1 MHCEHSHIE
10 MGSLASRW
18 DDDFIGLSGC
28 LLEADSIS
36 TFVRSLNEFSIEFA
50 SLAVISLVIHD
61 YPGRGNTVFSID
73 PNSLEILKISRENYD
88 MPDHELDE
96 REVINMMDGDI
107 FGSVYPEL
115 TRLPPYRNLKQ
126 YCQFPLNAVNRHLG
140 GIEFI
145 SHESEPFSELVLCK
159 LKQYASIV
167 ATLIAPMLDRDRA
180 KYESRRK
187 QPENN
192 AARLLVEVTNM
203 VMSQGSVDGLVAGL
217 HELLFRHFGID
228 HVALKYFSEKL
239 NVFEC
244 YVLSANQPDKVHF
257 EVEDASKGCEI
268 ELNVLHT
275 SHPVTRKTAL
285 NGQVRGMGFLP
296 LVFRNRC
303 RGVVCLGH
311 AGDYFSICDLSL
323 LQRIVARVAMALH
336 SIQVHQRTFSLQQEN
351 QVPIREQIHRHQV
364 FDEVISQ
371 SEVMNTVLNQAAM
384 VADCDCT
391 VLILGE
397 TGTGKELIAK
407 AIHALSHRSDNK
419 MVKMNCSAVP
429 AGLFESDL
437 FGHEKGAFTGAL
449 NKRIGRFEQA
459 DKSTLFMD
467 EIGDMPLDLQPKILR
482 ALQESEVERVG
493 SYKLIPVDVRV
504 VAATNCD
511 LLKMVQEK
519 TFRSDLY
526 YRLNVFPI
534 VLPPLRERREDIPLL
549 VKHFTAQIADKMK
562 REISSIPEDTMRI
575 LCAYDW
581 PGNIRE
587 LRNVVER
594 AVVLTRGHVLDV
606 PLDDLMFSEATSRVS
621 GTSEV
626 RSVPERIPASEIP
639 APVSPQAS
647 EKERIIRVLK
657 ETNGVVGGPRGAA
670 QMMGVKRT
678 TLLSRMKRLGI
689 SPKGTSKSAT
699 AIKRIRTYDEIH

>member
-28 LLEADSIS
+28 LLEAETIS
-36 TFVRSLNEFSIEFA
+36 AFVRCLNQFTIEFT
-50 SLAVISLVIHD
+50 SLDVISLVIHD
-61 YPGRGNTVFSID
+61 YPGRGNTVFSVD

-88 MPDHELDE
+88 MPDHELDD
-96 REVINMMDGDI
+96 REVINVMDGEV
-107 FGSVYPEL
+107 FRSVYPEL
-115 TRLPPYRNLKQ
+115 TRLPPYKHLNQ
-126 YCQFPLNAVNRHLG
+126 YCQFPLNSVNRHLG

-145 SHESEPFSELVLCK
+145 SHDSTGFSELELCK
-159 LKQYASIV
+159 LKQYSAIV
-167 ATLIAPMLDRDRA
+167 ATLVAPMLDRDRA
-180 KYESRRK
+180 QYEDRRNK
-187 QPENN
+187 PEND
-192 AARLLVEVTNM
+192 AASLLVEVTNM
-203 VMSQGSVDGLVAGL
+203 VMNQGSVDGLVTGL
-217 HELLFRHFGID
+217 LEMLTRHFGID
-228 HVALKYFSEKL
+228 HVSLKYFSEKL
-239 NVFEC
+239 NVFES
-244 YVLSANQPDKVHF
+244 YSLSASEPEKVHF
-257 EVEDASKGCEI
+257 EIEDASTGCEI

-275 SHPVTRKTAL
+275 SHPVTRKTTLDGHIRSA
-285 NGQVRGMGFLP
+285 GFLP
-296 LVFRNRC
+296 LIFRNRC
-303 RGVVCLGH
+303 RGVVYLGH

-323 LQRIVARVAMALH
+323 LQRIMARVAMSLH
-336 SIQVHQRTFSLQQEN
+336 SIQVHQRTFSLSQDN
-351 QVPIREQIHRHQV
+351 QVPIREQVHRHQV
-364 FDEVISQ
+364 FDNVISQ
-371 SEVMNTVLNQAAM
+371 SEVMNTVLNRVAM

-397 TGTGKELIAK
+397 TGTGKELIAS
-407 AIHALSHRSDNK
+407 AIHELSHRSSK
-419 MVKMNCSAVP
+419 RMVKMNCSAVP

-459 DKSTLFMD
+459 DNSTLFLD

-511 LLKMVQEK
+511 LLKMVQDK
-519 TFRSDLY
+519 QFRSDLY

-549 VKHFTAQIADKMK
+549 VKHFTAKIADKMK
-562 REISSIPEDTMRI
+562 RKITSIPEDSMRI
-575 LCAYDW
+575 LCAHDW

-587 LRNVVER
+587 LRNVIER

-606 PLDDLMFSEATSRVS
+606 PLDDLVFSETAERAPSIP
-621 GTSEV
+621 
-626 RSVPERIPASEIP
+626 SVPERIPTSDISMPFQSSSLPP
-639 APVSPQAS
+639 APVATQAS
-647 EKERIIRVLK
+647 EKERIIQVLK

-670 QMMGVKRT
+670 QRLGVKRT

-689 SPKGTSKSAT
+689 SPKGASK
-699 AIKRIRTYDEIH
+699 DD